1 MVDIPSSES
10 RAELLRKLRSFTLR
24 SERHGATHTIA
35 PLGELDIAT
44 TPQLEAE
51 LLRVEA
57 TDAKSIVLDLS
68 GLDFIG
74 STGVKVLVAADARS
88 RADSN
93 RLVLRRPSK
102 NVSRVFVICGMGDWS
117 AFSD

>member
-1 MVDIPSSES
+1 MADIPSSES
-10 RAELLRKLRSFTLR
+10 RAELLRALRTFTLD
-24 SERHGATHTIA
+24 SERRGATHTIT
-35 PLGELDIAT
+35 PRGELDVASS
-44 TPQLEAE
+44 PQLETE

-74 STGVKVLVAADARS
+74 STGVKVIVAADARS

-93 RLVLRRPSK
+93 RLVLLRPSDS
-102 NVSRVFVICGMGDWS
+102 VSRVFVICGMGDWP
-117 AFSD
+117 AFTD